1 MFLGRKGIAYATS
14 LVSIVLSK
22 NNPERGIH
30 DMENLNTLPDTNN
43 TIINLTKMI
52 DTLNPS
58 WIQELVMGIYIN
70 DIQEIQ
76 YKKENL

>member
-1 MFLGRKGIAYATS
+1 
-14 LVSIVLSK
+14 
-22 NNPERGIH
+22 
-30 DMENLNTLPDTNN
+30 MENLNTLPDTNN

-70 DIQEIQ
+70 DIQKIQ